1 MGSGGGDLSG
11 FLSRIPRGGPN
22 RSRRHLRECNSDL
35 PTGNRMSRVVWRV
48 TILVVPVTWDLDFA
62 DIVNHLCV
70 LDVLE
75 DEVRTGLIQTPLT
88 LGPSVISA

>member
-1 MGSGGGDLSG
+1 
-11 FLSRIPRGGPN
+11 
-22 RSRRHLRECNSDL
+22 
-35 PTGNRMSRVVWRV
+35 MSRVVWRV